1 MTEGNAI
8 DAASDLPPDELPPV
22 PGGWGLREVRFSERS
37 LQVFA
42 PAHLERLFG
51 EEVGT
56 DETETVPYWARFWP
70 AAEPAARAVLEWA
83 PWPVGAEVLELG
95 SGVGLVGLAALAR
108 GDRVL
113 FSDISAS
120 ALEACRINV
129 RQNGFPD
136 PPVRLLDWRGAT
148 EIRADVV
155 LACDV
160 LYDAALHE
168 PLLNTIEAALRPEGM
183 AWIADPGRHASRE
196 FASRAADRF
205 ELRIRSAT
213 GTDLLLPSR
222 TEFQIFELQP
232 RRIES
237 P

>member
-8 DAASDLPPDELPPV
+8 DATSGSPLGELPPV
-22 PGGWGLREVRFSERS
+22 PGGWGLREFRFAERS

-51 EEVGT
+51 DAI
-56 DETETVPYWARFWP
+56 DETEAVPYWARLWP
-70 AAEPAARAVLEWA
+70 AAEPAARALLAWA
-83 PWPVGAEVLELG
+83 SWPAGAEVLELG
-95 SGVGLVGLAALAR
+95 SGVGLVGLASVAR

-120 ALEACRINV
+120 ALKACRINA

-136 PPVRLLDWRGAT
+136 PPVRLLDWRELT

-168 PLLNTIEAALRPEGM
+168 PLLNTIGAALRPGGV
-183 AWIADPGRHASRE
+183 AWIADPGRHASRA
-196 FASRAADRF
+196 FASRAAEAF
-205 ELRIRSAT
+205 ELRIRSAA

-222 TEFQIFELQP
+222 TEFQIFELHP